1 MNQSAWI
8 GKTLSSRYKIEDLLG
23 QGGMSSVYKAFDPN
37 LKRVVAIKMVHP
49 HLSNDRTFLMRF
61 EEEAAAI
68 ANIRHPNIVQVFDF
82 NTDQDLSYMVMEYVP
97 GETLQSRL
105 KRLNNKQQKM
115 PVDEALKITMNVCDG
130 LSYAHKRGMVHRD
143 VKPANI
149 MLDIQ
154 NQAILMDFGIVKIV
168 GSAAHTLT
176 GAVIGTANYMP
187 PEVIR
192 SEPADQRSDIYALG
206 VVLFEML
213 SGKPPFEADSA
224 MTIMLMHLND
234 SIPDIQT
241 MRDDLPK
248 NLTWVLMKA
257 LEKDRIKRYQ
267 TADEFS
273 ADLRNVYQH
282 METKEIVLPVTE
294 EKINTVDEITI
305 PTEIL
310 SPSIGQG
317 DEVTVV
323 DYSPKLTSTESAPA
337 TLVVPPQTKKMEG
350 QIKERKSIPL
360 GLLIGF
366 AGLLVVAAVVV
377 AGFVFNWFGS
387 GSEVIPTEQPAI
399 VIMQLTEDSLQST
412 RKTAVAQS
420 LIGDMQTQ
428 EAKKQSPSEFDV
440 QKTSIALSL
449 LNAVQT
455 QEAQKNATSELSDE
469 NKFKVCQLTSSGG
482 IDDQSFNAT
491 VRKGIEKAENEL
503 GVASEFLESSNPA
516 DYEINL
522 VSFIDKR
529 CDLIVS
535 TGFQL
540 GDITT
545 SFALSYPDYKFTIVD
560 YPVETEIP
568 NLVGQQF
575 QIDEATFLAG
585 YLAARMTQTGKVASY
600 GGMSLRPVHM
610 FMDGFARGVS
620 YYNSVYG
627 TEVEVIGWDFDN
639 PDAGI
644 YVGSFEDRKLGA
656 DIANDLINQGVD
668 VILPV
673 AGEVGFGSAAV
684 MLDRGSGVIIGVDS
698 DWATN
703 NPEFSSVILT
713 SVLKNSDITTFQ
725 IIKNAVDNQ
734 FEGSNFVGR
743 LINDGVG
750 LAPIRGFEDR
760 ISAEFIQELA
770 MLREKIISGEIKLD
784 PEFRLN

>member
-8 GKTLSSRYKIEDLLG
+8 GKIISNRYKIEDLLG
-23 QGGMSSVYKAFDPN
+23 QGGMSSVYKAYDPN

-49 HLSNDRTFLMRF
+49 HLSNDKTFLIRF

-68 ANIRHPNIVQVFDF
+68 ASLRHPNIVQVFDF

-97 GETLQSRL
+97 GETLQSHL
-105 KRLNNKQQKM
+105 KRLNSKQQKM

-187 PEVIR
+187 PEIIR

-206 VVLFEML
+206 VTLFEML
-213 SGKPPFEADSA
+213 SGKPPFEANSA

-234 SIPDIQT
+234 QIPDIQT

-248 NLTWVLMKA
+248 NLTQILMKA

-273 ADLRNVYQH
+273 ADLHHVFQH
-282 METKEIVLPVTE
+282 LETKEIVLPAAE
-294 EKINTVDEITI
+294 EKELTADEITI
-305 PTEIL
+305 PTELL
-310 SPSIGQG
+310 SPMIEKD
-317 DEVTVV
+317 DESTVV
-323 DYSPKLTSTESAPA
+323 DYPSSQTITESAPA
-337 TLVVPPQTKKMEG
+337 TLVVPPEASVTKEG
-350 QIKERKSIPL
+350 LINKRKPISKGFI
-360 GLLIGF
+360 IGF
-366 AGLLVVAAVVV
+366 AGLFFVALIVV

-387 GSEVIPTEQPAI
+387 GSNVIETDLPA
-399 VIMQLTEDSLQST
+399 MAEMTGDSNQNAS
-412 RKTAVAQS
+412 KTAIAQS
-420 LIGDMQTQ
+420 LMGDLQTQ
-428 EAKKQSPSEFDV
+428 EAKNLATSELDL
-440 QKTSIALSL
+440 QKTTIALSL
-449 LNAVQT
+449 LSDKQT
-455 QEAQKNATSELSDE
+455 QEAKNQATQGGQVLI
-469 NKFKVCQLTSSGG
+469 KFKVCQLTAFGG

-491 VRKGIEKAENEL
+491 VRRGIQLAENNL
-503 GVASEFLESSNPA
+503 GVASEFLESNNPA
-516 DYEINL
+516 DYEKNL
-522 VSFIDKR
+522 ISFIDNR

-545 SFALSYPDYKFTIVD
+545 SFALANPDLKFTIVD
-560 YPVETEIP
+560 YPVEPGIP

-585 YLAARMTQTGKVASY
+585 YLAARMTKTGKVASY
-600 GGMSLRPVHM
+600 GGMSLAPVNM

-627 TEVEVIGWDFDN
+627 TNVEVIGWDSIN
-639 PDAGI
+639 PDSGI
-644 YVGSFEDRKLGA
+644 YVGSFDDRKLGA
-656 DIANDLINQGVD
+656 DMAIELINQGVD

-673 AGEVGFGSAAV
+673 AGEVGLGSAAAL
-684 MLDRGSGVIIGVDS
+684 MDRGSGVIIGVDN
-698 DWATN
+698 DWAIN
-703 NPEFSSVILT
+703 NPEYSSVILT
-713 SVLKNSDITTFQ
+713 SVLKNSDNTTYQ
-725 IIKNAVDNQ
+725 TIKNAIDKQ
-734 FEGSNFVGR
+734 FEGSNFIGR
-743 LINDGVG
+743 LMNDGVG

-770 MLREKIISGEIKLD
+770 TIREKIISGEIKLN
-784 PEFRLN
+784 PEFRLY

>member
-8 GKTLSSRYKIEDLLG
+8 GKTLSNRYKIEELLG

-49 HLSNDRTFLMRF
+49 HLSNDKTFLTRF
-61 EEEAAAI
+61 EEEATAI

-187 PEVIR
+187 PEIIR

-206 VVLFEML
+206 VTLFEML

-241 MRDDLPK
+241 IRDDLPK
-248 NLTWVLMKA
+248 NLNQVLMKA

-273 ADLRNVYQH
+273 ADLRKVFQII
-282 METKEIVLPVTE
+282 ESKEILLPLTE
-294 EKINTVDEITI
+294 QKLKTDDEIVI

-310 SPSIGQG
+310 SPVIGKE
-317 DEVTVV
+317 DDVTVV
-323 DYSPKLTSTESAPA
+323 DYSIKQTFSESTPA
-337 TLVVPPQTKKMEG
+337 TLVVPPEKTKKMEE
-350 QIKERKSIPL
+350 QIKETNSIPL
-360 GLLIGF
+360 GLVIGL
-366 AGLLVVAAVVV
+366 AGLLVVVIVVV
-377 AGFVFNWFGS
+377 GGFVLNWFGF
-387 GSEVIPTEQPAI
+387 GAEVIPTEQIANA
-399 VIMQLTEDSLQST
+399 VMQPTDDSLDST
-412 RKTAVAQS
+412 RKTSVALS
-420 LIGDMQTQ
+420 LLADKQTQ
-428 EAKKQSPSEFDV
+428 EAKKQATPELVV
-440 QKTSIALSL
+440 Q
-449 LNAVQT
+449 N
-455 QEAQKNATSELSDE
+455 N
-469 NKFKVCQLTSSGG
+469 FKVCQLTSSGG

-491 VRKGIEKAENEL
+491 VWKGIERAEIDL
-503 GVASEFLESSNPA
+503 GVVSEFLESKDPSE
-516 DYEINL
+516 YEQNMI
-522 VSFIDKR
+522 SFIDKQ

-545 SFALSYPDYKFTIVD
+545 SFAQTYPDYKFTVVD
-560 YPVETEIP
+560 YPVEPEIP

-585 YLAARMTQTGKVASY
+585 YLAARMTQTGKVATF
-600 GGMSLRPVHM
+600 GGMPLPPVQM

-620 YYNSVYG
+620 YYNNVYG
-627 TEVEVIGWDFDN
+627 TEVQVIGWDINN
-639 PDAGI
+639 PEAGLF
-644 YVGSFEDRKLGA
+644 VGSFEDRKLGA
-656 DIANDLINQGVD
+656 DLANELINQGVD

-684 MLDRGSGVIIGVDS
+684 MVDLGSGVVIGVDS
-698 DWATN
+698 DWAIN
-703 NPEFSSVILT
+703 NPEFAGVILT
-713 SVLKNSDITTFQ
+713 SVLKNSDNTTYQ
-725 IIKNAVDNQ
+725 IIKNTVGNQ

-750 LAPIRGFEDR
+750 LAPIRDFEER
-760 ISAEFIQELA
+760 ISAEFLEEL
-770 MLREKIISGEIKLD
+770 MLVREKIISGEIILNPD
-784 PEFRLN
+784 FRLY